1 MQDAPIRILLVEDE
15 PDHVYLVRRAFDS
28 CSMPVDLSTA
38 SSLAES
44 RKCMAESTPDLLITD
59 LFLNDGKG
67 VDLLPA
73 GAEDPPFATIV
84 ITGYGDETT
93 AVEAMKAGALDYIVK
108 SPSAF
113 SDMPRIAMRA
123 LQQWRHLNEASGVRK
138 RYEYLVEQER
148 DVLFTIDLD
157 GRITFVNRAVQK
169 LLDYHAEEIIDTNFR
184 GYIHEDYREKT
195 DRDFARLLQCGSIS
209 GETVLVDKNKR
220 SRTAEYSMTVIED
233 NGRQMGVRGIVR
245 DITKRRQVEE
255 ELTRH
260 RQNLEQQVQARTEEL
275 AKINQQLRE
284 KIEERK
290 RLEDTLRYRSDF
302 ENLVAALSTHFI
314 NLHPDQVDLGI
325 KHALEVIGDFVGA
338 DRSYV
343 FQLSADDDSFEN
355 TYEWS
360 KVGIDARSN
369 QFQKIPLDRL
379 PWWSGNDHVFEIVH
393 IPCVSRP
400 AADNVPAEK
409 YLPSR
414 SSKSLIAVPLTC
426 RNRLTGFVGFDSVT
440 VEKAWSLGH
449 VSLLKI
455 VGELFA
461 NVLDRQQTDQELQRE
476 KQYLRELLD
485 LQERERKLVAYEIH
499 DGLAQKLAGALLRL
513 QSISPVPDG
522 PFKKNYD
529 LFQSGLDLLA
539 QSMDET
545 RRLISGLRPPILDE
559 SGIVAAVD
567 YLVCEQLQQFNT
579 EIVFKHRLSCDRLAP
594 LLETALF
601 RIIQEALTNACRHS
615 RTKKIC
621 VSLNEEKSR
630 IRLIVQD
637 WGIGFDPKNV
647 PCDRYGLRG
656 INERVRL
663 LGGQVN
669 IESLP
674 DRGTCITVVL
684 PFIQSLQ

>member
-1 MQDAPIRILLVEDE
+1 MQDKPIRILLVEDE
-15 PDHVYLVRRAFDS
+15 EDHVYLVRRAFDS
-28 CSMPVDLSTA
+28 CSMPVKLSTA

-44 RKCMAESTPDLLITD
+44 RRLMAESTPDLLITD

-67 VDLLPA
+67 VELLPA

-108 SPSAF
+108 SPSSF
-113 SDMPRIAMRA
+113 SDMPRIAQRV
-123 LQQWRHLNEASGVRK
+123 LQQWRHLKEASGVRK

-169 LLDYHAEEIIDTNFR
+169 LIGYRPEELIETNFR
-184 GYIHEDYREKT
+184 GYIHEDYREQTEKE
-195 DRDFARLLQCGSIS
+195 FARLLQNGSIS
-209 GETVLVDKNKR
+209 GETVLLDRNKLPH
-220 SRTAEYSMTVIED
+220 TAEFSMTVIED
-233 NGRQMGVRGIVR
+233 GKRQVGVRGIMR
-245 DITKRRQVEE
+245 DITKRRQAED
-255 ELTRH
+255 ELARH
-260 RQNLEQQVQARTEEL
+260 RENLEQQVQSRTEEL
-275 AKINQQLRE
+275 AKTNQKLRE

-290 RLEDTLRYRSDF
+290 LLEDTLRYRSDF

-314 NLHPDQVDLGI
+314 NLHPDEVDSGI
-325 KHALEVIGDFVGA
+325 KHALEVIGAFVGA

-343 FQLSADDDSFEN
+343 FQLSPDEDSFEN

-360 KVGIDARSN
+360 NADIDSRSN

-379 PWWSGNDHVFEIVH
+379 PWWSSDEHTFEIVH
-393 IPCVSRP
+393 IPCVGDP
-400 AADNVPAEK
+400 ASNNIPSKK
-409 YLPSR
+409 YLPSK
-414 SSKSLIAVPLTC
+414 STKSLIAVPLTC

-440 VEKAWSLGH
+440 VEKAWSLEH

-461 NVLDRQQTDQELQRE
+461 NVLDRQKTDQELRRE

-485 LQERERKLVAYEIH
+485 LHERERKLVAYEIH

-513 QSISPVPDG
+513 QSVAPVLKDQHE
-522 PFKKNYD
+522 KIYD
-529 LFQSGLDLLA
+529 VFQSGLDLVT
-539 QSMDET
+539 QSVDET

-559 SGIVAAVD
+559 SGVVAAVD
-567 YLVCEQLQQFNT
+567 YLVCEQLQQFST
-579 EIVFKHRLSCDRLAP
+579 EIVFKHRLNCERLAP
-594 LLETALF
+594 PLETALF
-601 RIIQEALTNACRHS
+601 RIIQETLTNACRHS
-615 RTKKIC
+615 QTQKIL
-621 VSLNEEKSR
+621 VSLDEEKSQ

-663 LGGQVN
+663 LGGQAT

-674 DRGTCITVVL
+674 NRGTCITVIL
-684 PFIQSLQ
+684 PLIQNLQ